1 MENMRKSADGE
12 IYGCG
17 ANERSDV
24 MKKLLESEQPTRRE
38 AMRLTEDRLKAY
50 PIIKDR
56 LADNEEELAELNE
69 GGTQA
74 LKRSANSIVRTSPT
88 GLRLSDDEL
97 LDVRKSELRL
107 RVFFDRREVR
117 RVERALELIAEDP
130 YATVIKSFYF
140 GRLKDSII
148 AQRLCCD
155 RATVY
160 RNRKRLVEIM
170 AHRLYGAFAQGWE

>member
-1 MENMRKSADGE
+1 M
-12 IYGCG
+12 
-17 ANERSDV
+17 
-24 MKKLLESEQPTRRE
+24 
-38 AMRLTEDRLKAY
+38 
-50 PIIKDR
+50 
-56 LADNEEELAELNE
+56 
-69 GGTQA
+69 
-74 LKRSANSIVRTSPT
+74 
-88 GLRLSDDEL
+88 
-97 LDVRKSELRL
+97 
-107 RVFFDRREVR
+107 
-117 RVERALELIAEDP
+117 ERALELIAEDP